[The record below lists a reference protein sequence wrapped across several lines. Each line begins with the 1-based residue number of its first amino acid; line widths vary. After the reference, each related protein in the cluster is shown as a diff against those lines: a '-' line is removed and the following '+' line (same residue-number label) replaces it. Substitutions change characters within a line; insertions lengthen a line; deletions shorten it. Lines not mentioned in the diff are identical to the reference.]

1 MEQLW
6 NKYGTDGPQN
16 VIHTHQ
22 QNLIHVPHKF
32 KGITESPLAAF
43 TEAAIYIY
51 IYLHIYAGSW
61 YHIHLTGHPL
71 SGLADRFSTLGSGC
85 ALDRSSKANS
95 HCGARSVRARVSPR
109 PGGRHETVNRHRFW
123 PVFATKRT
131 ARPVHCIGICF
142 ASVPQTSRLIDLG
155 GLPPSKPTRRG
166 TTAPQPS
173 ASPSTKPY
181 R

>member
-51 IYLHIYAGSW
+51 IYIY
-61 YHIHLTGHPL
+61 IFM
-71 SGLADRFSTLGSGC
+71 R
-85 ALDRSSKANS
+85 
-95 HCGARSVRARVSPR
+95 GA
-109 PGGRHETVNRHRFW
+109 
-123 PVFATKRT
+123 
-131 ARPVHCIGICF
+131 
-142 ASVPQTSRLIDLG
+142 
-155 GLPPSKPTRRG
+155 G
-166 TTAPQPS
+166 TTFISLGIPS
-173 ASPSTKPY
+173 LG
-181 R
+181 